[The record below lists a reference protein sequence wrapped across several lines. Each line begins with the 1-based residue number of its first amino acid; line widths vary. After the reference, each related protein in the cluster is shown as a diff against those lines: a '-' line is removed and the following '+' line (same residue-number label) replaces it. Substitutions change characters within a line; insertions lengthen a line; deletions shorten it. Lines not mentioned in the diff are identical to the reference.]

1 MLINVVMINMKIQN
15 FFFFMLFG
23 HILFV
28 SCENSGL
35 NFSNSQPIF
44 CLFFFVWITKKFG
57 LSINGIKIWQILNKV
72 GSYSIN
78 LDEPAHR
85 TPTNLLSSVF
95 RIISVKDGFNR
106 KKILI
111 LWWAELPLAAFFF
124 IMRFFKRRERACHV
138 TGTELTINYFIDKY
152 DKIIL
157 SVRAVCLYLIL
168 YA

>member
-15 FFFFMLFG
+15 FFFFML
-23 HILFV
+23 LDV
-28 SCENSGL
+28 SCSFLVKILVLISQTL
-35 NFSNSQPIF
+35 NQSFAF
-44 CLFFFVWITKKFG
+44 FFFVWITKKFD

-95 RIISVKDGFNR
+95 RIISVKDGFDP

-111 LWWAELPLAAFFF
+111 LWWAELPLVAFFF